1 MPTAEEAGL
10 PGFRTSV
17 WNAIWAPKGTPKAIT
32 ARLNGAV
39 MDALADA
46 AARARLAELGHYTV
60 PRESHS
66 AEVLHALHRAEI
78 EKWWP
83 IIKAANIKAD

>member
-1 MPTAEEAGL
+1 MI
-10 PGFRTSV
+10 FQQQF
-17 WNAIWAPKGTPKAIT
+17 KGATPWHS
-32 ARLNGAV
+32 LAV

-78 EKWWP
+78 EKWC
-83 IIKAANIKAD
+83 IKAD

>member
-1 MPTAEEAGL
+1 MPWHSL
-10 PGFRTSV
+10 
-17 WNAIWAPKGTPKAIT
+17 
-32 ARLNGAV
+32 AV

-78 EKWWP
+78 EKW
-83 IIKAANIKAD
+83 